1 MKVLIIGCGDTGRR
15 IADRCLA
22 SGDSVVATTRSSDRR
37 EQLAAAGIE
46 AQLLDLD
53 NDPDGPALPR
63 ADIVYMLV
71 PPGGHGSHDP
81 RTAGL
86 LTLLEQNGLPQRFVY
101 ISTTGVYGDCG
112 GDWVAE
118 TWPRQPQTD
127 RAWRRAAAEQ
137 QLEIWSERQGLELV
151 ILRVPGI
158 YGPGRLPTARLER
171 SEPVLHENESPWSNR
186 IHIDDLAA
194 AVVIAGTRD
203 GASGI
208 YNVSDGRPTTM
219 TDYFNRVADACG
231 LPRPPQISREQAE
244 QQLSV
249 NMLAFLNESRRI
261 DNTRLLRELKV
272 QLQYPDLDSGLASC
286 GK

>member
-22 SGDSVVATTRSSDRR
+22 SGDFVVAATRSSDRH
-37 EQLAAAGIE
+37 EQLAAVGIE

-53 NDPDGPALPR
+53 NGPDDTTLPS

-86 LTLLEQNGLPQRFVY
+86 LTLLERSGLPQRFVY

-112 GDWVAE
+112 GDWVSE
-118 TWPRQPQTD
+118 TRPRQPQTD

-137 QLEIWSERQGLELV
+137 QLEIWSERQGLKLV

-171 SEPVLHENESPWSNR
+171 GEPVLHENESPWSNR

-194 AVVIAGTRD
+194 AAVIAGTR
-203 GASGI
+203 ARTSGI

-219 TDYFNRVADACG
+219 TDYFNRVADACS

-261 DNTRLLRELKV
+261 DNTRLLRELKI
-272 QLQYPDLDSGLASC
+272 QLRYPDLDSGLASC
-286 GK
+286 SK